1 MVTVEEIKSAVE
13 SLPKEDYLRLRSW
26 FLEKEWEI
34 WDQKIKEDS
43 KKGSLDFLIHEALEA
58 KEKGNLIDL

>member
-13 SLPKEDYLRLRSW
+13 SLPEDDYLRLRSW
-26 FLEKEWEI
+26 ILEKEWET

-43 KKGSLDFLIHEALEA
+43 KKGRLDFLIHEALEA